1 MSRPHLSATISTGG
15 AAYGVSVPPI
25 ETLTNSTPT
34 VAYMKP
40 LGALRLKK
48 RWRSSSAAS
57 VMAAGSVM
65 KEPSSGPTE
74 STVK

>member
-1 MSRPHLSATISTGG
+1 M
-15 AAYGVSVPPI
+15 PPI

-34 VAYMKP
+34 VAYMKL

-48 RWRSSSAAS
+48 RSRSSSADS
-57 VMAAGSVM
+57 VIAAGSVM
-65 KEPSSGPTE
+65 KEPSSGPTD

>member
-1 MSRPHLSATISTGG
+1 M
-15 AAYGVSVPPI
+15 

-34 VAYMKP
+34 VAYRKR

-48 RWRSSSAAS
+48 RWRRSSAES
-57 VMAAGSVM
+57 VIAAGSVM
-65 KEPSSGPTE
+65 KEPSSGPID